1 MKSTTRPSSDAIMK
15 PIPVFEIQPSG
26 RALRTDLGDLW
37 RYRELLYFLVWRDL
51 KVRYR
56 QTFIGAAWAV
66 LQPLVAMVV
75 FTIIFGGLVGVSSN
89 GIPYPL
95 FAFAALVPWTF
106 FATGVAQASTS
117 LVDSRNLLRKVY
129 FPRLI
134 IPVSAVSSGL
144 ADLSIAGLFLVAMMI
159 SQGLLPTAFVVW
171 LIPAVGLAMVTTLGV
186 GIWLAAVNVRYRDVR
201 YVVPF
206 LLQVWLFATPVA
218 YPSSLV
224 GQQWQT
230 VYALN
235 PMVGVVEAVRW
246 ALFGVPSPPVA
257 LVVIGAVVA
266 TVILVSGAA
275 YFRNVESYFAD
286 VV

>member
-1 MKSTTRPSSDAIMK
+1 MGEDRAPTTSAHRDAIPTCSIASCTTSRAMSAGPQAARPTIDVRQQETLCIQRRADRGRYRVAGSEPRRMKSTTRPSSDAITK

-117 LVDSRNLLRKVY
+117 LVDNRNLLRKVY

-134 IPVSAVSSGL
+134 IPLSAVSSGL
-144 ADLSIAGLFLVAMMI
+144 ANLSIAGLFFAAMMI

-171 LIPAVGLAMVTTLGV
+171 LIP
-186 GIWLAAVNVRYRDVR
+186 
-201 YVVPF
+201 
-206 LLQVWLFATPVA
+206 
-218 YPSSLV
+218 PSGS
-224 GQQWQT
+224 
-230 VYALN
+230 
-235 PMVGVVEAVRW
+235 RW
-246 ALFGVPSPPVA
+246 
-257 LVVIGAVVA
+257 
-266 TVILVSGAA
+266 
-275 YFRNVESYFAD
+275 
-286 VV
+286 